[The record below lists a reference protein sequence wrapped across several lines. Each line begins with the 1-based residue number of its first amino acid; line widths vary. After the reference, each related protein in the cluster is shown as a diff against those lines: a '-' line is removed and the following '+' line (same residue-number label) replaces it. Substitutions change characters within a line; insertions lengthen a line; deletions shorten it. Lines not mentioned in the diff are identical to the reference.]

1 MDVKLS
7 ATEKMK
13 LQRPF
18 AILVPTTHLK
28 IFRNMRGDI
37 IKDDFQYIHILR
49 PFETGMHRFCFV
61 SWLCW
66 GLKIPGG
73 EVFAESPSIFLTE
86 IEGERGFFV
95 GQTGASRPMSSHRM
109 VRALR

>member
-1 MDVKLS
+1 
-7 ATEKMK
+7 
-13 LQRPF
+13 
-18 AILVPTTHLK
+18 
-28 IFRNMRGDI
+28 MRGDI

-49 PFETGMHRFCFV
+49 PFETGMYRFCV
-61 SWLCW
+61 VTWLCW

-95 GQTGASRPMSSHRM
+95 GQTGASRPMSTHRM
-109 VRALR
+109 VRALAGEIAEMKEKRSKIRKRQPKSRKASLCDFY